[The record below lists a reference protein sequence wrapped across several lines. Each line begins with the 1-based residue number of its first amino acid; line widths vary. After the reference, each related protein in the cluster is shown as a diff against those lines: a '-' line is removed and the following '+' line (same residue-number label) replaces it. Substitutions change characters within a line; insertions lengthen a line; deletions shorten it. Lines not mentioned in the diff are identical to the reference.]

1 MRNAVPQL
9 LSVTVAD
16 DAVFEAVMT
25 ARWQQRA
32 EGLSRAAYSLW
43 HKAQMR
49 MPWGLRQQRTLAMLE
64 DGVVR
69 ASAEHYDL
77 AGVIDGRPVPVCA
90 LGSIVGADPAAAGA
104 LIDATANLVGQ
115 RGVTTILLFIA
126 RDMAARIPHDG
137 VIAGTDLTLHVTES
151 TRYGAP
157 MTTVRVGEERDLP
170 AIAAMGQIRGGP
182 FRFRLDR
189 DVEFLRYIIARQRLL
204 AGLGPIHRRQLHF
217 FIAEEGITA
226 AAYVVIDVCD
236 NVWTLEECG
245 DRDPTGARVGA
256 LLQALIAREPSTRR
270 PTIRGWL
277 PQGFLPPQVTITS
290 STPSPDV
297 VVARLPGRT
306 HGPSLTQSDSLYWRS
321 DRL

>member
-1 MRNAVPQL
+1 MPQQA
-9 LSVTVAD
+9 SVLVAD
-16 DAVFEAVMT
+16 GAVLESVMT
-25 ARWQQRA
+25 ARWQHRP
-32 EGLSRAAYSLW
+32 EGLSHAAYARW

-49 MPWGLRQQRTLAMLE
+49 MPWGLRQQRTLAMVE

-77 AGVIDGRPVPVCA
+77 RGIFDGRQTAVCA
-90 LGSIVGADPAAAGA
+90 LGAIIGADSAAALA
-104 LIDATANLVGQ
+104 LIDATVNHAWQ
-115 RGVTTILLFIA
+115 RDVAIVLLFISA
-126 RDMAARIPHDG
+126 DMAAIIPNDG
-137 VIAGTDLTLHVTES
+137 VIADHDLTLQVTES

-157 MTTVRVGEERDLP
+157 MTTVRVGEERDLA
-170 AIAAMGQIRGGP
+170 AIAAMGQIRGEP

-189 DVEFLRYIIARQRLL
+189 NVEFIRYVIARQRLL
-204 AGLGPIHRRQLHF
+204 AGLGPIHARQLQF

-226 AAYVVIDVCD
+226 AAYVVIGVTD
-236 NVWTLEECG
+236 NVWTIEECG
-245 DRDPTGARVGA
+245 DRDPSGARVGA

-277 PQGFLPPQVTITS
+277 PQGFLPPQVTITA

-297 VVARLPGRT
+297 VVVRMPART
-306 HGPSLTQSDSLYWRS
+306 HGPSLSPVASLYWRN